1 MIDNIS
7 WLAIYPEIVL
17 LAMAC
22 VIMLVDLGV
31 HSPRRTGTYVLTMLT
46 LAVVAVLQGVYA
58 SSGNTF
64 YGFGNMVVSDAMGN
78 WLKCFATVAVMVTLV
93 YGRPYAADR
102 GMLRGGE
109 LFTLS
114 MLALLGMFIM
124 ISGNNFLVIYLG
136 LELLTLSSYTL
147 VALRRDNAM
156 ATEAAM
162 KYFVLGAMASGFLL
176 YGLSMLYGAT
186 GSLDIG
192 QVFKAVNSGQIRHQ
206 VLVFGLVFVVAG
218 LAFKLGVVPFHM
230 WIPDVYQGAPTAVT
244 LMIGG
249 APKLAAFAITIRL
262 LVDGLLPLAIDWQQ
276 MLAVLAIGSLLVGN
290 LAAIAQTNLKR
301 MLAYSTIAN
310 LGLIIACVGINTAA
324 SMMAATTIII
334 YHSVSKGLLFMC
346 VGAIE
351 QRIGSRDI
359 EDMRGLYGKMPR
371 TAIITAIGIF
381 TMMLPPFGMLIGK
394 WMAIEAIARATQAMT
409 PIIFFIALG
418 SAFTVLFWA
427 RWAGVLV
434 SSSKMHERPTHG
446 HPKPSV
452 MFALRSLCGLAV
464 VFSFISPLV
473 LKTFVE
479 PSVSGVYARFNLQAE
494 GFIPGATLTGAEGY
508 VWIYFLFLLLGL
520 GVWYAWREAR
530 RVPESAHA
538 QPYCSGLTAVKDGV
552 VGFKGPMNVFE
563 PVRVSNFYLSQYFGE
578 SKITRAIDIISTA
591 FLVVLVGGLL

>member
-78 WLKCFATVAVMVTLV
+78 WLKCFATVAMMVTLV

-114 MLALLGMFIM
+114 MLALLGMSIM

-147 VALRRDNAM
+147 VALRRDNAT

-301 MLAYSTIAN
+301 MLAYSTISQM
-310 LGLIIACVGINTAA
+310 G
-324 SMMAATTIII
+324 
-334 YHSVSKGLLFMC
+334 
-346 VGAIE
+346 
-351 QRIGSRDI
+351 
-359 EDMRGLYGKMPR
+359 
-371 TAIITAIGIF
+371 
-381 TMMLPPFGMLIGK
+381 
-394 WMAIEAIARATQAMT
+394 
-409 PIIFFIALG
+409 
-418 SAFTVLFWA
+418 
-427 RWAGVLV
+427 
-434 SSSKMHERPTHG
+434 
-446 HPKPSV
+446 
-452 MFALRSLCGLAV
+452 
-464 VFSFISPLV
+464 
-473 LKTFVE
+473 FV
-479 PSVSGVYARFNLQAE
+479 
-494 GFIPGATLTGAEGY
+494 
-508 VWIYFLFLLLGL
+508 LLGL
-520 GVWYAWREAR
+520 LSGVINGNVDAAA
-530 RVPESAHA
+530 VESAYSSA
-538 QPYCSGLTAVKDGV
+538 MFYVVSYVLTTLAAFGVILLLAREGFESEEIADLAGLNQRSPLYAGVMAVCLFSMAGIPPLVGFYAKLSVLQALVASGQGLYLAFAVFAVVMSLIGAFYYLRVVKVMYFDAPLTATSVSAPLD
-552 VGFKGPMNVFE
+552 
-563 PVRVSNFYLSQYFGE
+563 VRVVLTVNGAL
-578 SKITRAIDIISTA
+578 
-591 FLVVLVGGLL
+591 VLVLGLLPGGLMALCADAIVRALAT